1 MIYTRHTY
9 TICKYYYNVVLL
21 IFFVSL
27 QNIKRVYA
35 WLLLSTETMRWYS
48 QRLNKQSCGRY
59 SNMVQTTVHHL
70 WQDAKLLPYLLP
82 PFGADALFSGD
93 NFITFDNSFFHFNGN
108 CNSYL
113 LAADLYHNTF
123 SLFANYDRQV
133 LKQNNE
139 LLCLNL

>member
-1 MIYTRHTY
+1 M
-9 TICKYYYNVVLL
+9 
-21 IFFVSL
+21 
-27 QNIKRVYA
+27 KRVCMA
-35 WLLLSTETMRWYS
+35 ISMNRNHVMV
-48 QRLNKQSCGRY
+48 QVLNKRSCGRY
-59 SNMVQTTVHHL
+59 SNMVQTTVNHL

-93 NFITFDNSFFHFNGN
+93 NFITFDNSFFHFNGD

-133 LKQNNE
+133 LKQKN
-139 LLCLNL
+139 